1 MQSKLI
7 VNISSKL
14 SNLLLKP
21 TEKIGDK
28 KLITRYMSIEAFKYV
43 LKLDLKLYIDP
54 TSKITLDNATRDT
67 L

>member
-1 MQSKLI
+1 MLSKLI

-14 SNLLLKP
+14 SNLPLKP
-21 TEKIGDK
+21 TEKMGDK
-28 KLITRYMSIEAFKYV
+28 KLITRYMSMEAFKYE